1 MSIKVKIIMG
11 FVILASLL
19 GISGMISIYEFT
31 KLGNAVTTLL
41 DDNFRSIDYARQMEA
56 CLKEQKRNFLESIEH
71 RSAPSF
77 ERYDS
82 AKVRFEENLAL
93 AANNLTQPDE
103 FAYVDSIAQSYRQ
116 LVALSDSLMAYHRFI
131 SLRSYLGEVLP
142 RIEQVEAEI
151 LDLLALNEQK
161 LVQTAT
167 MLHGNPLRTILPGL
181 LIIVSSIAFSIIFNY
196 MINHYLINPVVRIT
210 RGIDNFLKYRRPFNV
225 PLEVQDEV
233 FALREAVRSLIK
245 KMSTNTHPQ
254 Q

>member
-1 MSIKVKIIMG
+1 MSIKIKIIMG
-11 FVILASLL
+11 FIILASLL

-41 DDNFRSIDYARQMEA
+41 DDNFRSMDYARQMEA
-56 CLKEQKRNFLESIEH
+56 SLKEHKRNFLEAIE
-71 RSAPSF
+71 RQGAPSF

-116 LVALSDSLMAYHRFI
+116 LISLSDSLIAYHRFVT
-131 SLRSYLGEVLP
+131 LRSYLAQVLP
-142 RIEQVEAEI
+142 RIEEVEGEI
-151 LDLLALNEQK
+151 QQLLALNEQK

-181 LIIVSSIAFSIIFNY
+181 LVIVSSIAFSIIFNY
-196 MINHYLINPVVRIT
+196 MINHYLLNPVVRIT
-210 RGIDNFLKYRRPFNV
+210 RGIDNYLKYRRPFDV
-225 PLEVQDEV
+225 PLEVRDEV
-233 FALREAVRSLIK
+233 FSLREAVRSLIK
-245 KMSTNTHPQ
+245 KVPANPQ
-254 Q
+254 